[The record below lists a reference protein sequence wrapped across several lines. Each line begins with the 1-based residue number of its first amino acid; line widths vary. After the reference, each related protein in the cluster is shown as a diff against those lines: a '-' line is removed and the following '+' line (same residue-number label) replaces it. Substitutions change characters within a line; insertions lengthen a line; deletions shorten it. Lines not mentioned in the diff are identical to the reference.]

1 MKAKAFLT
9 VDKTKYREGNFH
21 PYVLDIF
28 PSGEVNLHDAPQLG
42 GYNEPASVYDRRQ
55 LQIVFCLGQSSMTI
69 KAGRKF
75 FRENA
80 DLFRTL
86 FAGWT
91 IDVETQKGHLTA
103 DAARALDK
111 IGYLAYSF
119 DSRN

>member
-42 GYNEPASVYDRRQ
+42 GYNEPASVYDGRQ
-55 LQIVFCLGQSSMTI
+55 LQIVFCLWQSSMTI

-75 FRENA
+75 FRENKE
-80 DLFRTL
+80 LLNTVL
-86 FAGWT
+86 AGWT
-91 IDVETQKGHLTA
+91 ICEETQKGHLTA
-103 DAARALDK
+103 DAEKALDK
-111 IGYLAYSF
+111 LGYLAYSF
-119 DSRN
+119 DSRD